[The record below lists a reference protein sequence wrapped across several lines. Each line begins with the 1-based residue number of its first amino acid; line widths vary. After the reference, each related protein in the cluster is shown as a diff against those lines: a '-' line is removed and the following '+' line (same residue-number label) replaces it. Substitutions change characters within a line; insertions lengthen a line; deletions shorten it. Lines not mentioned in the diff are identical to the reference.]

1 MLSTH
6 WVVLYTSQCELP
18 PLADRADR
26 FGDGLFET
34 LLWSG
39 RELVLLDYHRDRL
52 QQGVDRLELDLA
64 QATIDAFW
72 TEVTH
77 RLRELVPF
85 ELAAVR
91 VSCHRVSQAPGY
103 STEPQEPAY
112 LSCLVKS
119 QAHSTQRSM
128 SLSVSSIRLAIQP
141 ALAGVKHMNRL
152 EQVLASR
159 ELAQTTG
166 DDAIMLDTAGH
177 VVCTT
182 RANLW
187 GWIDGQ
193 WRTPLLHRCGVRGT
207 RRQWL
212 MNELSEELGVEV
224 VECDLTL
231 AQLLEAEELMISNAL
246 LGFVSV
252 SAVDGQNFSVGKQTQ
267 RVADAYHRL
276 VSGS

>member
-6 WVVLYTSQCELP
+6 WVVLHTSQCELP

-52 QQGVDRLELDLA
+52 QQGVDRLELDLP
-64 QATIDAFW
+64 QAKIDAFW
-72 TEVTH
+72 SDVTQ
-77 RLRELVPF
+77 RLREQVPF
-85 ELAAVR
+85 ESAAVR
-91 VSCHRVSQAPGY
+91 ISCHRVSQAPGY
-103 STEPQEPAY
+103 ATEPQEPTY

-119 QAHSTQRSM
+119 QAQSTQQPM

-141 ALAGVKHMNRL
+141 ALAGIKHMNRL

-159 ELAQTTG
+159 ELDQTTC
-166 DDAIMLDTAGH
+166 DDAIMLDTAGR

-187 GWIDGQ
+187 GWIEGQ
-193 WRTPLLHRCGVRGT
+193 WRTPLLDRCGVRGT

-212 MNELSEELGVEV
+212 MNDLSKQLGVEV

-231 AQLLEAEELMISNAL
+231 AHLLEAEELMISNAL

-252 SAVDGQNFSVGKQTQ
+252 SAVDGQNFSVGTQTQ
-267 RVADAYHRL
+267 RVADNYHRL